1 MAIKGGQVL
10 HVSGGAFGEGLGLKR
25 ILIFGDTPFGTRL
38 AFYLSEYSK
47 AKGEP
52 VLVMHHTD
60 RIESIRDVQWAVWQT
75 YVGMDQEGRPDLIV
89 NAYEQSDLIKCET
102 DPTEAWYTNSR
113 VAAMIALAALGAGV
127 PLIHLSSDHVFRG
140 NNGPYQTTSE
150 PNPINVYGVTK
161 WYGENTAWMIYPE
174 ITIIRY
180 SALYGFDVDSPLS
193 AFPKDGA
200 AFGVNDPSAV
210 VATFIAEA
218 AFLLARNI
226 LLNPASL
233 DQTIIHIATKEGPI
247 SWIEFCEAI
256 PIKVTTTTAGRPK
269 VRQGLQRGLT
279 PSSGWFLASRDPAVQ
294 WSNNLAEA
302 ESSSYLRFWVD
313 P

>member
-1 MAIKGGQVL
+1 M
-10 HVSGGAFGEGLGLKR
+10 KR

-38 AFYLSEYSK
+38 AYYLSEYSK
-47 AKGEP
+47 AKDEP

-60 RIESIRDVQWAVWQT
+60 RIESIKDVQWAVWQT

-89 NAYEQSDLIKCET
+89 NAYEQSDLTKCET
-102 DPTEAWYTNSR
+102 DPTDAWYTNTR
-113 VAAMIALAALGAGV
+113 VAAMIALAARAADV
-127 PLIHLSSDHVFRG
+127 PLVHISSDHVFRG
-140 NNGPYQTTSE
+140 ANGPYDTLSE

-174 ITIIRY
+174 LTIIRH

-193 AFPKDGA
+193 ALPSGLPADKGA
-200 AFGVNDPSAV
+200 IVVNDPSAV
-210 VATFIAEA
+210 VPTFIAEA
-218 AFLLARNI
+218 TFLLARNI

-233 DQTIIHIATKEGPI
+233 EQTIIHIATKEGPI
-247 SWIEFCEAI
+247 GWTEFLKAV
-256 PIKVTTTTAGRPK
+256 PLKVITTKAGRPK
-269 VRQGLQRGLT
+269 VRQGEQRGLT
-279 PSSGWFLASRDPAVQ
+279 PSNGWFLASREPATQ
-294 WSNNLAEA
+294 WNNYTAEV

>member
-1 MAIKGGQVL
+1 M
-10 HVSGGAFGEGLGLKR
+10 ER

-60 RIESIRDVQWAVWQT
+60 RIESIKDVQWAVWQT
-75 YVGMDQEGRPDLIV
+75 YVGMDHTGRPDLIV

-102 DPTEAWYTNSR
+102 DPTEAWYANSR
-113 VAAMIALAALGAGV
+113 VAAMIALAARGANV

-140 NNGPYQTTSE
+140 SNGPYETTSE

-174 ITIIRY
+174 VTIIRH
-180 SALYGFDVDSPLS
+180 SAFYGFDAPSPLPVVPVEGE
-193 AFPKDGA
+193 AL
-200 AFGVNDPSAV
+200 VINDPSAV
-210 VATFIAEA
+210 VPTFIAEA

-226 LLNPASL
+226 LLNPQSL
-233 DQTIIHIATKEGPI
+233 DQTIIHVATKEGPI
-247 SWIEFCEAI
+247 TWPEFLAAVSV
-256 PIKVTTTTAGRPK
+256 KVITTKAGRPK

-279 PSSGWFLASRDPAVQ
+279 PSSGWFLASRDPVVQ
-294 WSNNLAEA
+294 WNNYLAEVQT
-302 ESSSYLRFWVD
+302 SSYLRFWVD